1 MHRARGCRHIQ
12 DPDPVADLTDTGNW
26 SGADH
31 QGADAIRHRMAR
43 LFRLLPDPSWA
54 ISFLVIA
61 LVAAALGFGGAA
73 GTAIAVAQLIFVVA
87 ILAFLASAVFGLARR
102 PH

>member
-1 MHRARGCRHIQ
+1 MEERSKPAGAPSLQTRAPKI
-12 DPDPVADLTDTGNW
+12 DWNLLSN
-26 SGADH
+26 GAFCVGREIAKGDRDMF
-31 QGADAIRHRMAR
+31 G
-43 LFRLLPDPSWA
+43 WA
-54 ISFLVIA
+54 IAFLVIA

-73 GTAIAVAQLIFVVA
+73 GTAIAAAQLIFVVA